1 MRRTPRRPAW
11 ALRESEA
18 TPESAHGDRRRF
30 LRALGLGGL
39 SAAGLALGG
48 RALQRRAEERGLP
61 VAPALHARRNADVPR
76 AGRAPTPESLVLR
89 YNNFYEFGEDKRRV
103 WSLARDFVIDP
114 YSLVVDGLVGR
125 PGSIPLETV
134 EALGLE
140 ERLYRFRCVEAWAMT
155 VPWTGVP
162 LAKLLALVE
171 PLEGARYVAFQSF
184 HDPVQAPGQRTD
196 RYSFPYY
203 EALRLDEAAN
213 PLAFVATG
221 LYGKRL
227 APQSGAP
234 LRIVLPWKYGYKG
247 PKSVVRMTLLAERP
261 RTFWN
266 DLQPDEYSW
275 LSNVD
280 PNQPHPRWAQ
290 THERLLG
297 SGRRVPTLPYNGYG
311 DQVAS
316 LYA

>member
-1 MRRTPRRPAW
+1 MPSTPRRPDW
-11 ALRESEA
+11 ALPERAATDEA
-18 TPESAHGDRRRF
+18 AHATRRRF

-48 RALQRRAEERGLP
+48 RELERAVASRGLP
-61 VAPALHARRNADVPR
+61 VQPPLPAPRNGAVPR
-76 AGRAPTPESLVLR
+76 AGRPPTAERHALR
-89 YNNFYEFGEDKRRV
+89 YNNFYEFGEDKRSVWRV
-103 WSLARDFVIDP
+103 ARDFVLDP
-114 YSLVVDGLVGR
+114 YSLVIDGLVRR
-125 PGSIPLETV
+125 PGAVPLETV

-140 ERLYRFRCVEAWAMT
+140 ERVYRFRCVEAWAMT
-155 VPWTGVP
+155 LPWTGVP
-162 LAKLLALVE
+162 LADVLALAE
-171 PLEGARYVAFQSF
+171 PEDGARYVALQSF
-184 HDPVQAPGQRTD
+184 HDPAQAPAQREG
-196 RYSFPYY
+196 RWPFPYH
-203 EALRLDEAAN
+203 EALRLDEALH

-234 LRIVLPWKYGYKG
+234 LRVVLPWKYGYKG
-247 PKSVVRMTLLAERP
+247 PKSVVRLTLTAERP

-280 PNQPHPRWAQ
+280 PHQPHPRWAQ
-290 THERLLG
+290 THERLVG
-297 SGRRVPTLPYNGYG
+297 SGDRVPTAPYNGYAA
-311 DQVAS
+311 QVAG